1 MIMSEENQEMEQQF
15 VEIYGE
21 DGQIVKCEIYD
32 VIDFEDKTY
41 ALLLP
46 VTEDEED
53 DDSEVIVM
61 EYIEEGEDGY
71 FQNIEDE
78 EEFKKVCAFIESL
91 DDEEDEQFCL
101 NVLRKKLLMQ
111 FMKRKI
117 WQEKPAV
124 MKLCRNISY

>member
-1 MIMSEENQEMEQQF
+1 MSEENQEMEQQF

-78 EEFKKVCAFIESL
+78 EEFKKG
-91 DDEEDEQFCL
+91 
-101 NVLRKKLLMQ
+101 LR
-111 FMKRKI
+111 F
-117 WQEKPAV
+117 
-124 MKLCRNISY
+124 Y

>member
-1 MIMSEENQEMEQQF
+1 MSEENQEMEQQF

-78 EEFKKVCAFIESL
+78 EEFKKVCTFIESL
-91 DDEEDEQFCL
+91 DDEEDE
-101 NVLRKKLLMQ
+101 
-111 FMKRKI
+111 
-117 WQEKPAV
+117 
-124 MKLCRNISY
+124 

>member
-1 MIMSEENQEMEQQF
+1 MSEENQEMEQQF

-91 DDEEDEQFCL
+91 DDVEDE
-101 NVLRKKLLMQ
+101 
-111 FMKRKI
+111 
-117 WQEKPAV
+117 
-124 MKLCRNISY
+124 

>member
-1 MIMSEENQEMEQQF
+1 MSEENQEMEQQF

-78 EEFKKVCAFIESL
+78 EEFKKSL
-91 DDEEDEQFCL
+91 RF
-101 NVLRKKLLMQ
+101 
-111 FMKRKI
+111 
-117 WQEKPAV
+117 
-124 MKLCRNISY
+124 Y